1 MKKSHRT
8 RRWLFILIAGFAPWI
23 APAVSASEIWISCRA
38 DGIAGT
44 GRRASP
50 FDGGTAAKLDALLPT
65 IPPRSQIHFGA
76 GTFLTTGIQVK
87 DGWRISGLGKDRTTL
102 KLVDGYLTRDTPG
115 RQRSVIFEYDFQGFL
130 HYFELQDLSI
140 DCNRERQ
147 PAFQESLRGYSLDAW
162 IIAAKS
168 AKITNVRARGT
179 WANPGEG
186 FPCRV
191 YHDGSRDPAD
201 RIEIYGCENIRPL
214 GYLTAISVFD
224 QAGGL
229 VGGFIRHC
237 TVTEHNGGAAFG
249 AGGWR
254 HFSVDHNRIRNVQ
267 TGITIDTHDYV
278 DVDISRNHFHNCMRG
293 ILCNGSGI
301 YRRISIHDNVFEMA
315 PRTGAPCIDAGYAH
329 FTGQLYRNTVYQ
341 RSRAVPII
349 SKGPHTAV
357 VSRDNK
363 VRLTRLPK

>member
-1 MKKSHRT
+1 M
-8 RRWLFILIAGFAPWI
+8 
-23 APAVSASEIWISCRA
+23 C
-38 DGIAGT
+38 
-44 GRRASP
+44 GRS
-50 FDGGTAAKLDALLPT
+50 
-65 IPPRSQIHFGA
+65 
-76 GTFLTTGIQVK
+76 
-87 DGWRISGLGKDRTTL
+87 
-102 KLVDGYLTRDTPG
+102 
-115 RQRSVIFEYDFQGFL
+115 
-130 HYFELQDLSI
+130 
-140 DCNRERQ
+140 
-147 PAFQESLRGYSLDAW
+147 
-162 IIAAKS
+162 
-168 AKITNVRARGT
+168 GT

-191 YHDGSRDPAD
+191 YHDGSKDRHD

-254 HFSVDHNRIRNVQ
+254 HFSVDHNHVRNVH

-293 ILCNGSGI
+293 VLCNGSGI
-301 YRRISIHDNVFEMA
+301 YRRIRIHDNVFEMA

-349 SKGPHTAV
+349 SKGPHTEV
-357 VSRDNK
+357 VSHDNK
-363 VRLTRLPK
+363 VRLLRR